1 MSEEGGE
8 TPPDSDSVIVHR
20 ELFEGEQPDSDDD
33 PEIDIAKIVA
43 DLENREATNISSLY
57 DTIDH
62 LVEHLYSNPPPIEA
76 QAELEFTFEGYRIE
90 LSQDGKA
97 TFMKIA
103 D

>member
-43 DLENREATNISSLY
+43 DLEGESATDISSLY

>member
-1 MSEEGGE
+1 MSKEGGK
-8 TPPDSDSVIVHR
+8 TPPDADDFIVHR
-20 ELFEGEQPDSDDD
+20 ELFEGDEPDSTDE

-43 DLENREATNISSLY
+43 DLEGEEATDISSLY
-57 DTIDH
+57 NTIDH
-62 LVEHLYSNPPPIEA
+62 VVEHLYSNPPPIEA

-97 TFMKIA
+97 TFMKIT

>member
-1 MSEEGGE
+1 MSEEGGK
-8 TPPDSDSVIVHR
+8 TPPDADDFIVHR
-20 ELFEGEQPDSDDD
+20 ELFEGDEPDATDE

-43 DLENREATNISSLY
+43 DLEGKEATDISSLY

-62 LVEHLYSNPPPIEA
+62 VVEHLYSNPPPIEA
-76 QAELEFTFEGYRIE
+76 QAELEFTYEGYRIE
-90 LSQDGKA
+90 LSQDGRA

>member
-1 MSEEGGE
+1 MSEEGGK

-20 ELFEGEQPDSDDD
+20 ELFEGEEPDDGER
-33 PEIDIAKIVA
+33 PTIDIAEIVA
-43 DLENREATNISSLY
+43 NLEGKEATDISSLY

-62 LVEHLYSNPPPIEA
+62 MVEHLYSNPPPIEA

-97 TFMKIA
+97 TFLKISE
-103 D
+103 